1 MASVKSWYPQPE
13 ATPGVPQ
20 ASERGHV
27 PNTPTRYQVSPDRLQ
42 VAAGQVEQGATQIK
56 SAVAEVVRVIEGI
69 SADWTGAGYQQF
81 SGLCM
86 KWERAAAEMQK
97 SISGIASLLQNAAVA
112 YQQVE
117 AEVARLFGG
126 DAPSPASAAPGA
138 SSESSS
144 SGADAGA
151 SLRSSP
157 LPPRGDR

>member
-1 MASVKSWYPQPE
+1 M
-13 ATPGVPQ
+13 
-20 ASERGHV
+20 
-27 PNTPTRYQVSPDRLQ
+27 PNSTSNRYQVSPERLQ

-56 SAVAEVVRVIEGI
+56 SAVADVVRVIEGI

-97 SISGIASLLQNAAVA
+97 SISGIASLLQNAAIA

-126 DAPSPASAAPGA
+126 EVPASPAFGESSGSGGGP
-138 SSESSS
+138 SSEP
-144 SGADAGA
+144 GRPAGIP
-151 SLRSSP
+151 S
-157 LPPRGDR
+157 RGDR

>member
-1 MASVKSWYPQPE
+1 M
-13 ATPGVPQ
+13 
-20 ASERGHV
+20 
-27 PNTPTRYQVSPDRLQ
+27 PNISKYQVSPERLQ

-56 SAVAEVVRVIEGI
+56 SAVADVVRVIEGI

-97 SISGIASLLQNAAVA
+97 SISGIASLLQNAAIA

-126 DAPSPASAAPGA
+126 EAPSAPASSPASPEASA
-138 SSESSS
+138 SSTGGPQPAE
-144 SGADAGA
+144 SGAA
-151 SLRSSP
+151 RSP
-157 LPPRGDR
+157 GLAPRGDR

>member
-1 MASVKSWYPQPE
+1 
-13 ATPGVPQ
+13 
-20 ASERGHV
+20 V
-27 PNTPTRYQVSPDRLQ
+27 PNANRYQVSPERLQ

-97 SISGIASLLQNAAVA
+97 SISGIASLLQNAAIA

-117 AEVARLFGG
+117 QEVARLFGG
-126 DAPSPASAAPGA
+126 EAP
-138 SSESSS
+138 SS
-144 SGADAGA
+144 SGSSASEGSGSSGGSPAPAESGA
-151 SLRSSP
+151 SRGPGLA
-157 LPPRGDR
+157 PRGDR

>member
-1 MASVKSWYPQPE
+1 MPDGTLSK
-13 ATPGVPQ
+13 
-20 ASERGHV
+20 
-27 PNTPTRYQVSPDRLQ
+27 YQVSPERLQ
-42 VAAGQVEQGATQIK
+42 SASGQVEQGATQIK

-97 SISGIASLLQNAAVA
+97 SISGIASLLQNAAIA

-117 AEVARLFGG
+117 QEVARLFGG
-126 DAPSPASAAPGA
+126 DITNGTTSQAPPPIPEAARPG
-138 SSESSS
+138 
-144 SGADAGA
+144 G
-151 SLRSSP
+151 

>member
-1 MASVKSWYPQPE
+1 M
-13 ATPGVPQ
+13 
-20 ASERGHV
+20 

-97 SISGIASLLQNAAVA
+97 SISGIASLLQNAAIA

-117 AEVARLFGG
+117 SEVSRLFGG
-126 DAPSPASAAPGA
+126 DAPSPAPSASGAGA
-138 SSESSS
+138 SSGSSAS
-144 SGADAGA
+144 AAADAGA
-151 SLRSSP
+151 SMGSSP